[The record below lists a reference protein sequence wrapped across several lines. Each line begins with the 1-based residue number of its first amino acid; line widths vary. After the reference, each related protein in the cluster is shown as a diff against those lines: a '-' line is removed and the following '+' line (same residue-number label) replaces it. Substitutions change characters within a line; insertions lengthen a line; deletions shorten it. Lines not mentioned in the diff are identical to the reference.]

1 MVIRQMEAH
10 DVECVATLITEL
22 GYPATSADIA
32 RRFERI
38 DGHDNQLLLVADAGG
53 EAIGWIH
60 VAVHPYLENDASAE
74 ILGLVVRDAQRGR
87 GIGAALVDAAE
98 SWAIRQ
104 GCGLLRVRSRIIRE
118 RAHAFYERHGF
129 QRIKTQHCF
138 QKTIAE
144 SGGPG
149 TP

>member
-1 MVIRQMEAH
+1 MIIRQMQAH

-22 GYPATSADIA
+22 GYPATSADIE
-32 RRFERI
+32 RRFEGI
-38 DGHDNQLLLVADAGG
+38 DGHDDQILLVADAGG

-60 VAVHPYLENDASAE
+60 VAVHPYLQNDASAE
-74 ILGLVVRDAQRGR
+74 ILGLVVTGAQRGR
-87 GIGAALVDAAE
+87 GLGAALVDAAE
-98 SWAIRQ
+98 SWAVRQ
-104 GCGLLRVRSRIIRE
+104 GCGFLRVRSRVIRE

-144 SGGPG
+144 GGGPG